1 MQKILPIVFS
11 LCLLTF
17 ACSKS
22 PTPPVANVQNV
33 DCPEAKIEGY
43 WTLPDPSSG
52 KPDSILYAYQNGGLR
67 FCRMVAIYNDAGKIT
82 DTLANCQQRAKKIK
96 GNPKLCEFDLVW
108 NLKFDAKD
116 KKYSGKITDPD
127 SGSTYDCD
135 VWIDP
140 KNDILTIRGKV
151 LIFGESLECKRAAT
165 LPDGAE
171 VKTKNLAPF
180 IPSE

>member
-1 MQKILPIVFS
+1 MKKILPIIFS

-22 PTPPVANVQNV
+22 KSRPAANVQNA

-52 KPDSILYAYQNGGLR
+52 KPDSIVYAYQNGGLR

-108 NLKFDAKD
+108 NLKFDADD

-140 KNDILTIRGKV
+140 KNDTLTIRGKV
-151 LIFGESLECKRAAT
+151 LIFGQSLECKRAAT

-171 VKTKNLAPF
+171 VKTKNLAPL